1 MWTRKNKQDLS
12 ERKWKRY
19 KSRRHR
25 AKFEQSRKINLSPR
39 RHQKTFL
46 QHKAGKERKKKC
58 CFYKAF
64 VFSTLHMIA
73 RHKKFQ
79 KSWRIFIWHRKSK
92 EFVLAPKVFKR
103 NVQDRCDGCQ
113 NIRRGDISQR
123 YGNLPNPHHRHFL
136 SRKVGISVIVFQFVI
151 SSHSKRRCFQCIYCI
166 AWRQIVLASNSS
178 QGGSGL
184 DIVQR

>member
-12 ERKWKRY
+12 KRKWKRY

-79 KSWRIFIWHRKSK
+79 IVKRIFIWQSLNYLYWHQRFSK
-92 EFVLAPKVFKR
+92 EMYKTDVMVVKTFAEEIFPK
-103 NVQDRCDGCQ
+103 DMEICQ
-113 NIRRGDISQR
+113 ILTTDISCQ
-123 YGNLPNPHHRHFL
+123 
-136 SRKVGISVIVFQFVI
+136 K
-151 SSHSKRRCFQCIYCI
+151 K
-166 AWRQIVLASNSS
+166 
-178 QGGSGL
+178 
-184 DIVQR
+184 